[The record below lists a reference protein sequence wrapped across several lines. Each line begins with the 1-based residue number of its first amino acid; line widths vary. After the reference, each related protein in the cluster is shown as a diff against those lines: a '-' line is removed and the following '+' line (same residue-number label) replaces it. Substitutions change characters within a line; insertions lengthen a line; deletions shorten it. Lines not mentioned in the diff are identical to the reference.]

1 MHLMRVLRTQKRS
14 HALVIRRNRKKSG
27 QGMTEY
33 AAILAFVAV
42 LLSAVFSMFNGPLAS
57 SISASYSTA
66 SDILGDLTF
75 FIETGAYR
83 P

>member
-1 MHLMRVLRTQKRS
+1 MRMIKNKRPS
-14 HALVIRRNRKKSG
+14 IAMPIRRARTASG
-27 QGMTEY
+27 QGITEY

-42 LLSAVFSMFNGPLAS
+42 LLSAVFSMFNGPLAN
-57 SISASYSTA
+57 SISAAYSSA

-75 FIETGAYR
+75 FIETGTYR